1 MSVCLYMCVVA
12 EGAAGAA
19 LRRKLQVEW
28 QAKVSLIQRSYEE
41 ERQARLKDAQ
51 QAQRVMQVPTNQTL
65 VFVLPVNP
73 VQVESVCVMVDRR
86 PNTGA

>member
-1 MSVCLYMCVVA
+1 MSGTRCVSVCLYMCVVA

-51 QAQRVMQVPTNQTL
+51 QAQRVMQVPINHGL
-65 VFVLPVNP
+65 VFVRLVKP
-73 VQVESVCVMVDRR
+73 VQI
-86 PNTGA
+86 